1 VAAQVADTNNIL
13 APHYLMAPIFWRLI
27 FHNFAMLQEIEMDD
41 LNLAIFRQIQKHWC
55 CVCGGVVPRTPVT
68 GAPPTFWC
76 VECSMYCTVGGERGE
91 GGEGIFWYAT
101 SAASRALL
109 HQLPGAQCKLL

>member
-1 VAAQVADTNNIL
+1 
-13 APHYLMAPIFWRLI
+13 
-27 FHNFAMLQEIEMDD
+27 MLQEIEMDD

-91 GGEGIFWYAT
+91 GGEGGVGWGGVGSGGEKEYFGMPPL
-101 SAASRALL
+101 LL
-109 HQLPGAQCKLL
+109 HARSCTSCLERNASCCRPGAQCKL